1 MFPSDLFNIWKY
13 FKISCRII
21 SFFLSLQPGL
31 IVIVKSKKVVVHYR
45 SMRAILP
52 LIIPG
57 PQCRMSPGK
66 DLHKIAVIQHFV
78 RVPAPGPVT
87 SHQQYC
93 RATLQHKQTR
103 PEAHWML
110 QPRCTICNIYL
121 KDNLIYS
128 DTLTSYNLLH
138 NSLLPKALK
147 YITKESL
154 PKIVTN
160 LRNELLKLN
169 PQSQSTYN

>member
-52 LIIPG
+52 LIIPS

-78 RVPAPGPVT
+78 RVPAVGPSRHT
-87 SHQQYC
+87 SNTAAQQLSNINKQDQRLIGC
-93 RATLQHKQTR
+93 CNAAAKMQNLQYRFERQFDLFWHFD
-103 PEAHWML
+103 
-110 QPRCTICNIYL
+110 II
-121 KDNLIYS
+121 
-128 DTLTSYNLLH
+128 
-138 NSLLPKALK
+138 
-147 YITKESL
+147 
-154 PKIVTN
+154 
-160 LRNELLKLN
+160 
-169 PQSQSTYN
+169 

>member
-78 RVPAPGPVT
+78 QVPPGPVT

-110 QPRCTICNIYL
+110 QCCSQDAKFAVKIWKTIWFILTLWHHIIYFIIHYCL
-121 KDNLIYS
+121 Q
-128 DTLTSYNLLH
+128 LL
-138 NSLLPKALK
+138 
-147 YITKESL
+147 YTF
-154 PKIVTN
+154 
-160 LRNELLKLN
+160 LRSHY
-169 PQSQSTYN
+169 QR